1 MPDKHISHS
10 LNEDLPAK
18 TEGTRQSPLRELFHR
33 WQTQVAK
40 FLNLPGDCDEAVSAA
55 IFKEIQLLQKQA
67 ADFEPR
73 TMEDLT
79 FKIIFAD
86 DNGDMDRN
94 THQEALAARAY
105 AMAGI
110 HPATGQEIQ
119 RAASKSSAISNSFG
133 KVADFASVELNLK
146 ETELSDCYH
155 LYETLSAIC
164 DILAANLCQPS
175 HSTEAGVNPN
185 AAGNVVD
192 SLIECLWHINDEI
205 VASVEARTPTS
216 HSEFENRAEFLMK
229 VYAQYGL
236 SAAEMASRAANF
248 ATQELLYLRQQQASK
263 TLAA

>member
-1 MPDKHISHS
+1 MRDKDISHS
-10 LNEDLPAK
+10 LNEDLAAK
-18 TEGTRQSPLRELFHR
+18 PNSAGQSQLRELFHR
-33 WQTQVAK
+33 WRTQEEK
-40 FLNLPGDCDEAVSAA
+40 LRNLHDDCDDAVRETISE
-55 IFKEIQLLQKQA
+55 EIELLQQQA
-67 ADFEPR
+67 ADFEPC

-94 THQEALAARAY
+94 THQEALATRAY

-110 HPATGQEIQ
+110 NPATGQEIQ
-119 RAASKSSAISNSFG
+119 KTATEVNTISNSFG
-133 KVADFASVELNLK
+133 KAADFASVKINLK
-146 ETELSDCYH
+146 EADPSDRYH

-175 HSTEAGVNPN
+175 HSMEAGVNPN

-205 VASVEARTPTS
+205 VASIEARTPAS
-216 HSEFENRAEFLMK
+216 YSEFENRAEFLLK
-229 VYAQYGL
+229 VYAQYGI

-248 ATQELLYLRQQQASK
+248 ASQELLLLRQQQASK
-263 TLAA
+263 NLAA